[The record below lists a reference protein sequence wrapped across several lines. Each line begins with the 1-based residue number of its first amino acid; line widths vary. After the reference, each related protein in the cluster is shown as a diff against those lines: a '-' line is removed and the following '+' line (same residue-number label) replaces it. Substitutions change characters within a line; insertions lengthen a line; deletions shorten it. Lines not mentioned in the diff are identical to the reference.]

1 MEGGVISLS
10 LFLGRNM
17 KDETSDPNRLF
28 ILVFLLSLLCTL
40 ILFKSMNAKSDLR
53 EEAGQVI
60 IFPYPEN
67 VT

>member
-1 MEGGVISLS
+1 MEGEVISLS
-10 LFLGRNM
+10 LILGRNM
-17 KDETSDPNRLF
+17 KDETSDPYRLF

-40 ILFKSMNAKSDLR
+40 ILFKSMNTKVDLR

-67 VT
+67 AT